1 MSHHVA
7 TIEWQRDAEDFLDQR
22 YSRRHRWR
30 FDGGAEV
37 VASASPQ
44 VVPVPLSDPAAV
56 DPEEAFVAS
65 LSSCHMLWFL
75 AIAARRGYRVDGY
88 RDLADGVLGRNAA
101 GRRGITEVTLHPAV
115 TWSGELLPSREAVEA
130 MHEEA
135 HQECYLANSVTA
147 TVRCLPVHDGP

>member
-1 MSHHVA
+1 MSQHIA
-7 TIEWQRDAEDFLDQR
+7 TIEWQRDAADFLDQR
-22 YSRRHRWR
+22 YSRRHRWH

-37 VASASPQ
+37 AASASPQ

-75 AIAARRGYRVDGY
+75 SIAAKRGYRVDHYLDCAEG
-88 RDLADGVLGRNAA
+88 LMGRNAS
-101 GRRGITEVTLHPAV
+101 GRRCITDVTLRPEV
-115 TWSGELLPSREAVEA
+115 TWSGERIPTKEVVEA

-135 HQECYLANSVTA
+135 HAECFLANSVT
-147 TVRCLPVHDGP
+147 TVVRCLIPHDTT